1 MQAVWDAKMASGR
14 GKVTRSCGKRVRIDS
29 IVERILRC
37 HIEAMVLP
45 PAFHGAV
52 HYAKSGEYFFAHK
65 NLITPRDWLCSER
78 KRPGRVPGPCE
89 ADRSSVASAAARA
102 ATIGALVDEVPSTVL
117 REERG
122 VL

>member
-45 PAFHGAV
+45 PGFHGAV
-52 HYAKSGEYFFAHK
+52 HYAKSGEYFFCTQK
-65 NLITPRDWLCSER
+65 FDNPTRL
-78 KRPGRVPGPCE
+78 
-89 ADRSSVASAAARA
+89 
-102 ATIGALVDEVPSTVL
+102 ALL
-117 REERG
+117 
-122 VL
+122 